1 MDKLIDCL
9 MKIGFSNY
17 ESKAYLSLLRRSP
30 VTGYELSKQSGVP
43 RSMIY
48 QTINKLVSQGAVHEI
63 PSDPL
68 TYTPVP
74 PKEFLGRLR
83 EEKEQTFNYLEEKL
97 QTLESPPEAH
107 VIHHIKERMPIMDKM
122 KAMISKA
129 RHEVWLSLWDSE
141 VDEIQP
147 YAKKALDAGV
157 RVYSL
162 LFDCEPTSDFG
173 KTYYHP
179 HATAAVEE
187 QRLGQRLT
195 VVVCDHEEV
204 IIAGFSQ
211 ETIPS
216 ALHTEDPLLVLLA
229 KEYIR
234 HDIMMKV
241 MTEKLG
247 AEHVEEIWKGDPD
260 LFYLITNK
268 LLQKK

>member
-9 MKIGFSNY
+9 MKIGFSTY

-48 QTINKLVSQGAVHEI
+48 QTINKLIAQGAIHELRT
-63 PSDPL
+63 DPL

-83 EEKEQTFNYLEEKL
+83 DENDQTFNYLEENL

-107 VIHHIKERMPIMDKM
+107 VIRHIKERLPVLEKM
-122 KAMISKA
+122 KTLISKA

-141 VDEIQP
+141 LEDLKP
-147 YAKKALDAGV
+147 YTKKALDSGV
-157 RVYSL
+157 RIYSL
-162 LFDCEPTSDFG
+162 LFHCEPTNHFG

-179 HATAAVEE
+179 PSTADVEE
-187 QRLGQRLT
+187 QRLGKRLS
-195 VVVCDHEEV
+195 VVVCDNEEV
-204 IIAGFSQ
+204 LIAGFSK
-211 ETIPS
+211 ETIPF

-247 AEHVEEIWKGDPD
+247 VEKMEEIWKGDPD
-260 LFYLITNK
+260 LFYLVTNK
-268 LLQKK
+268 MFNEK